1 MKIIFAIH
9 FNEQPPFGPEAQH
22 PDAVRYAVG
31 NNFIDAVGYTE
42 AAPPTQA
49 EADIATGRT
58 RPFSAVKPEEVAKIM
73 QLREQFMNRMTNIA
87 LRFTLLKTAA
97 GDTNAAN
104 CMAVNQAMADLFT
117 DPGMSNATTVAELK
131 TAFDLRYKAIVA
143 MANTAVK
150 NAFVALGKL

>member
-9 FNEQPPFGPEAQH
+9 FGEQPPFGPEAQH
-22 PDAVRYAVG
+22 PDAIRYVVG
-31 NNFIDAVGYTE
+31 DNFIDAVGYGQV
-42 AAPPTQA
+42 APTQE
-49 EADIATGRT
+49 EADIATGRV
-58 RPFSAVKPEEVAKIM
+58 RPFTSVKPEEVAKIM

-87 LRFTLLKTAA
+87 LRFVLLKTAA

-150 NAFVALGKL
+150 NAFVALGRL